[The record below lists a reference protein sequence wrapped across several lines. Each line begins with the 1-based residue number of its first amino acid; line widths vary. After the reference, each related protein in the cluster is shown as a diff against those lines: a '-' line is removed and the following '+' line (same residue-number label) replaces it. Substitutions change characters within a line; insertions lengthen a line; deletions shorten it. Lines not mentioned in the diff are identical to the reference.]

1 MMLYRILLCRNGLA
15 GLFLWRQDNNRE
27 ASNKELFA
35 NRRFCRAEILR
46 QNKSNRISSKFLF
59 VSVDFLFWP

>member
-35 NRRFCRAEILR
+35 NLGVFVEQRFSDKINQIE
-46 QNKSNRISSKFLF
+46 FLANF
-59 VSVDFLFWP
+59 YL